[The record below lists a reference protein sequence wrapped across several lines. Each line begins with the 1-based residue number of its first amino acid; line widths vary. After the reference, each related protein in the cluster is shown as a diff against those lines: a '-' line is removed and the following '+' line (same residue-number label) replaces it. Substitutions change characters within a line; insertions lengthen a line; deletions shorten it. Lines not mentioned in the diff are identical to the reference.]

1 MTKQDEDEYPRRWRG
16 SKDLLLKPC
25 PASEQSGC
33 VWRNH
38 LAFRCMGGR
47 MEMAGC
53 TCDAMRN
60 EEGRKLDR
68 KEDAFIEVDLLCYA

>member
-1 MTKQDEDEYPRRWRG
+1 
-16 SKDLLLKPC
+16 
-25 PASEQSGC
+25 
-33 VWRNH
+33 
-38 LAFRCMGGR
+38 

-68 KEDAFIEVDLLCYA
+68 KDDAFIEVDLLCYVQLEAK